1 MRMIYRKWINKN
13 GISGKEF
20 LIHAVECGWIN
31 AGFIESEQK
40 YFMADEMYALLIEA
54 IKRKLAYDSEFEK
67 LIFKQLILEEKI
79 SGKDLCR
86 LLYDQ
91 EVLAN
96 ADEDYEKLV
105 SGKMDVFSFLK
116 KKIEQL
122 KITPAQLALD
132 PCSASAA
139 VVQPE
144 SGKVLALVSYPG
156 YDNNRLANQMDSA
169 YYNRLLRDRSLPL
182 YNRATQQLT
191 APGSTFKPVTIIAG
205 IQEGVISANTS
216 IFCDGVFDAVVP
228 NLKCWKHS

>member
-122 KITPAQLALD
+122 KITPAQLL
-132 PCSASAA
+132 PKLNRHWIP
-139 VVQPE
+139 VQ
-144 SGKVLALVSYPG
+144 
-156 YDNNRLANQMDSA
+156 
-169 YYNRLLRDRSLPL
+169 LR
-182 YNRATQQLT
+182 QQLCSRKAEKYWRLCPIRGMIT
-191 APGSTFKPVTIIAG
+191 TVWQIKWILPITTG
-205 IQEGVISANTS
+205 
-216 IFCDGVFDAVVP
+216 C
-228 NLKCWKHS
+228 